1 MNEWINLREERDFGE
16 KFNAT
21 FLFARQNFKNLSL
34 SLLYLGAPLMIAAN
48 LFVAYYQ
55 SDMQV
60 GSFNSANG
68 LPNDFWYLYMVI
80 VPVYII
86 AYSWLMTVSYAY
98 ITEYLSGN
106 REITPQ
112 QVFNRA
118 SHKIGKIIIS
128 SIIMT
133 IMIGFAS
140 LLLLIPGIYLAIAL
154 TFVQVIVIVEDRPVF
169 ESISRSIS
177 LIKGKW
183 WSTFGLL
190 AVMSIIVGL
199 MQLVFTI
206 PTYINLFFKTLH
218 KELFA
223 FDTGTIVSNIIG
235 TIGITLL
242 YSLFFIAIAFQYF
255 NMVERH
261 ESKGLMNEIDMA
273 GQQSETILKNEGEY

>member
-1 MNEWINLREERDFGE
+1 MPEFMNLREERDFGE

-21 FLFARQNFKNLSL
+21 FQFARQNFKNLSL
-34 SLLYLGAPLMIAAN
+34 SLLFLGAPLMIVSN

-60 GSFNSANG
+60 GTFNSANG
-68 LPNDFWYLYMVI
+68 LTNDLWYMYLVI

-86 AYSWLMTVSYAY
+86 AYSWLMTVTYAY
-98 ITEYLSGN
+98 MAEYLNGN
-106 REITPQ
+106 REITPG
-112 QVFNRA
+112 QVLNRA
-118 SHKIGKIIIS
+118 SGNIGKILLASVITFVL
-128 SIIMT
+128 M
-133 IMIGFAS
+133 GFAFV
-140 LLLLIPGIYLAIAL
+140 LLVIPGIYVSIAV
-154 TFVQVIVIVEDRPVF
+154 TFVSVIIIVEEKPVF
-169 ESISRSIS
+169 ESISRSFS

-190 AVMSIIVGL
+190 IVMSFVIGL

-206 PTYINLFFKTLH
+206 PTYVNLFFNAIH
-218 KELFA
+218 KGVFS
-223 FDTGTIVSNIIG
+223 FDLGTILSSVIG
-235 TIGITLL
+235 TIGISLVYPLL
-242 YSLFFIAIAFQYF
+242 FIAIAFQYF

>member
-1 MNEWINLREERDFGE
+1 MPEFMNLREERDFGE

-21 FLFARQNFKNLSL
+21 FQFARQNFKNLSL
-34 SLLYLGAPLMIAAN
+34 SLLFLGAPLMIVSN

-55 SDMQV
+55 SDMQI
-60 GSFNSANG
+60 GPFNYANG

-86 AYSWLMTVSYAY
+86 AYSWLMTVTYAY
-98 ITEYLSGN
+98 INEYLIGN

-118 SHKIGKIIIS
+118 SYKIGKIIVS

-190 AVMSIIVGL
+190 VVMSIIVGL

-206 PTYINLFFKTLH
+206 PTYINLFFNRLH

-223 FDTGTIVSNIIG
+223 FDTGTIISNIIA